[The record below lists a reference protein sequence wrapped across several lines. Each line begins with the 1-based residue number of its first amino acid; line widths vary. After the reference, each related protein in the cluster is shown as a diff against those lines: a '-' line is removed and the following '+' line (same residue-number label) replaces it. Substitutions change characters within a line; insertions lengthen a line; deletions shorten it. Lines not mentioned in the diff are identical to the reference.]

1 MTFIRK
7 KVEFQYYT
15 GNFSGIGTA
24 AWSDDYSK
32 RKVYAS
38 KEDAEIVLSSGSENP
53 NRTDPIVGI
62 VTDVYVPF

>member
-24 AWSDDYSK
+24 AWSKDYND

-38 KEDAEIVLSSGSENP
+38 KEEAETVLNSESEP
-53 NRTDPIVGI
+53 LVGI

>member
-7 KVEFQYYT
+7 KTEFTYYT
-15 GNFSGIGTA
+15 GNFSGIGTD
-24 AWSDDYSK
+24 AWSKDYND

-38 KEDAEIVLSSGSENP
+38 KEEAETVLNSESEP
-53 NRTDPIVGI
+53 LVGI

>member
-15 GNFSGIGTA
+15 GNFSGIGTD
-24 AWSDDYSK
+24 AWSKDYND

-38 KEDAEIVLSSGSENP
+38 KEEAETVLNSESEP
-53 NRTDPIVGI
+53 LVGI

>member
-7 KVEFQYYT
+7 KTEFLYYT

-24 AWSDDYSK
+24 AWRKDYND

-38 KEDAEIVLSSGSENP
+38 KEEAETVLNSESEP
-53 NRTDPIVGI
+53 LVGI

>member
-7 KVEFQYYT
+7 KTEFTYYT

-24 AWSDDYSK
+24 AWSKDYND

-38 KEDAEIVLSSGSENP
+38 KEDAETVLSSSNYSGN
-53 NRTDPIVGI
+53 DPIVGI

>member
-24 AWSDDYSK
+24 AWSKDYND

-38 KEDAEIVLSSGSENP
+38 KEEAETVLSSESEP
-53 NRTDPIVGI
+53 LVGI